1 MGKASRGKINLP
13 CPYCNIKKVETAAVA
28 PYVRGFLVAYQV
40 GSKSFIGCA
49 KCIRKKVLGEVGL
62 SGAIGWFSIT
72 ALFINPLLMCYNLLS
87 VPFISPNFAKARKKL
102 KEAGIPDDL
111 ANVDITD
118 VSCGLAVAM
127 IAADGEIEDEEIA
140 VAEEIGQ
147 KLFEDFS
154 PRKLRSKL
162 SNAKKMPDP
171 QDLALMLRDVLEYD
185 AKRAICTYLWMIAA
199 SDGNVDDS
207 EKILLATVANAM
219 DFDLNTIFEEES

>member
-1 MGKASRGKINLP
+1 MGKPNRKKINLP
-13 CPYCNIKKVETAAVA
+13 CPYCNNKNVETAATA

-40 GSKSFIGCA
+40 GTKSFVGCA

-87 VPFISPNFAKARKKL
+87 VPFISPNYAKARKKL
-102 KEAGIPDDL
+102 KEAGIPEDL

-127 IAADGEIEDEEIA
+127 IAADGEIEQEEIA
-140 VAEEIGQ
+140 VAEEIGK
-147 KLFEDFS
+147 KLFEDFN

-162 SNAKKMPDP
+162 NNAKKLPNP
-171 QDLALMLRDVLEYD
+171 ADLATMLKDVLEFEG
-185 AKRAICTYLWMIAA
+185 KRAICTYLWMIAA
-199 SDGNVDDS
+199 SDGNVDES
-207 EKILLATVANAM
+207 EKQLLVTVADAM
-219 DFDLNTIFEEES
+219 GFDLNTIFEEEE